1 MVKWKPLVVVL
12 IGLLLF
18 GATAGNAAAAPISDM
33 PRPQHNIGLGSVI
46 MSWLVSY
53 DNAIISKNREYH
65 GGLGYMWHYKVRHGR
80 RGELK
85 ISVFKYV
92 PLFGYS
98 TYTILPDMTVYEN
111 TFYGENFK
119 LKSVETHRIPGVGLR
134 FKTIETSYSSWISSG
149 GWWTIDLKF
158 DAGYGRHGIV
168 TFGMSNLD
176 NFILAFLGK
185 LGAGKWADKLVDFV
199 SKGSL
204 SSLADALSA
213 ILIFASGI
221 NVDAVYFTEV

>member
-1 MVKWKPLVVVL
+1 MKWKPLMAVL
-12 IGLLLF
+12 LGLLMV
-18 GATAGNAAAAPISDM
+18 GVTAGSAIAMPIQKEPIK
-33 PRPQHNIGLGSVI
+33 PRHNIGLGSVL

-65 GGLGYMWHYKVRHGR
+65 GRLGYVWHYKVRHGK
-80 RGELK
+80 RGRLS

-98 TYTILPDMTVYEN
+98 TYTILPDMTIYKD
-111 TFYGENFK
+111 TFGGKNFK
-119 LKSVETHRIPGVGLR
+119 LKSIKSHRVPGTGIR
-134 FKTIETSYSSWISSG
+134 FKTIETSYSSWLSAG
-149 GWWTIDLKF
+149 GWWEIGLKF

-176 NFILAFLGK
+176 NFIIAFLGK
-185 LGAGKWADKLVDFV
+185 LGAGKWADKIIDFV

-213 ILIFASGI
+213 IMLFASGI
-221 NVDAVYFTEV
+221 NIDAVYFTEV

>member
-1 MVKWKPLVVVL
+1 ME
-12 IGLLLF
+12 G
-18 GATAGNAAAAPISDM
+18 
-33 PRPQHNIGLGSVI
+33 
-46 MSWLVSY
+46 
-53 DNAIISKNREYH
+53 
-65 GGLGYMWHYKVRHGR
+65 GGL
-80 RGELK
+80 E

-221 NVDAVYFTEV
+221 KVDAVYFTEV